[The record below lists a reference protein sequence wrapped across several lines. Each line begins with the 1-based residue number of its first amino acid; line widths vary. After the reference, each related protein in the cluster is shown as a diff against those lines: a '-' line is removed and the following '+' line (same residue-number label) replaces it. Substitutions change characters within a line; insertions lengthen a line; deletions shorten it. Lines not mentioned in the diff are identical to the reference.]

1 MGIIEKGLAGLP
13 AYPSLL
19 SDIKAGRTPGMLT
32 GLGHIHKAM
41 LIHALRAAL
50 DRRVFVLVSDEAEG
64 NRLCE
69 DMKALGDEA
78 LFLPAREL
86 SLRRVESTSR
96 DYEQMRLGI
105 LARMAAGEGE
115 IVVACVDAAASYTL
129 PPDVLQGRTLRL
141 KTGLAL
147 PVPDLAMALSAAGY
161 ERCDQIEG
169 PGQFSVRGGIVDVY
183 AAQCSSPIRICLLYT
198 SRCV

>member
-1 MGIIEKGLAGLP
+1 
-13 AYPSLL
+13 
-19 SDIKAGRTPGMLT
+19 MLT

-50 DRRVFVLVSDEAEG
+50 ARRVFVLVSDEAEG

-105 LARMAAGEGE
+105 L
-115 IVVACVDAAASYTL
+115 
-129 PPDVLQGRTLRL
+129 
-141 KTGLAL
+141 
-147 PVPDLAMALSAAGY
+147 
-161 ERCDQIEG
+161 
-169 PGQFSVRGGIVDVY
+169 
-183 AAQCSSPIRICLLYT
+183 CLLYT